1 MAKGNVESS
10 FECYNADVLLNTKM
24 QTILISGSLFSVLQV
39 FVGFVIANL
48 TDICSQKLG
57 V

>member
-10 FECYNADVLLNTKM
+10 FECYYADVLLNTMM
-24 QTILISGSLFSVLQV
+24 QTILISGSSLPVLQV